1 MTSTYGKTWDG
12 KSRPVD
18 NTYRQNYNDIF
29 GNKKDQDKD
38 LEQDILLIEEQI
50 QEIRKLRAQVGN
62 LEVQIA
68 DYQQIVKELS
78 DKIELLEKNVER
90 FFNE

>member
-29 GNKKDQDKD
+29 GSNKEPEKVIEQHTDP
-38 LEQDILLIEEQI
+38 EQDLLLMEEQI
-50 QEIRKLRAQVGN
+50 AEIKRLQKQIGN
-62 LEVQIA
+62 LQVQIA
-68 DYQQIVKELS
+68 DYQQIVKELTAR
-78 DKIELLEKNVER
+78 LEKSNIS
-90 FFNE
+90 

>member
-1 MTSTYGKTWDG
+1 MTREYGKTWDG

-18 NTYRQNYNDIF
+18 DTYRQNYNEIF
-29 GNKKDQDKD
+29 GNKKEQDKD

-50 QEIRKLRAQVGN
+50 QEIKRLRAQVGN
-62 LEVQIA
+62 LQVQIA

-78 DKIELLEKNVER
+78 DKITLLEKNI
-90 FFNE
+90 

>member
-18 NTYRQNYNDIF
+18 ETYRQNYNEIF
-29 GNKKDQDKD
+29 GNKKEQDKD
-38 LEQDILLIEEQI
+38 PEQDILLMEEQI
-50 QEIRKLRAQVGN
+50 QEIQRLRAQVGN

-78 DKIELLEKNVER
+78 NKIALLEKNI
-90 FFNE
+90 

>member
-18 NTYRQNYNDIF
+18 ETYRQNYNEIF
-29 GNKKDQDKD
+29 GNKKEQEKD
-38 LEQDILLIEEQI
+38 PEQDLLLMEEQI
-50 QEIRKLRAQVGN
+50 QEIRRLRAQVGN

-68 DYQQIVKELS
+68 DYHQIVKELS
-78 DKIELLEKNVER
+78 DKIELLEKNV
-90 FFNE
+90 

>member
-18 NTYRQNYNDIF
+18 DTYRQNYNDIF
-29 GNKKDQDKD
+29 GNNKNDSGDP
-38 LEQDILLIEEQI
+38 EQDMLLMEEQI
-50 QEIRKLRAQVGN
+50 LEIRRLRAHIGN
-62 LEVQIA
+62 MQVQIA

-78 DKIELLEKNVER
+78 DKIELLEKNV
-90 FFNE
+90 